1 MISEAQLRR
10 LARELDVRL
19 GYAEKNYVNSWI
31 LWAIYTSSYGDNL
44 LFKGGTALSKLY
56 FPETWRYSEDLDF
69 GVEGAYRGSETG
81 LQDALEDAARTS
93 GIDFEVTKHRELQK
107 EAYPTHYVDIDIQYT
122 AVLGQKNTTSLDV
135 MIDEYVVFDSVSHH
149 HSYEDVPEFELTA
162 YSLEEI
168 FAEKL
173 RALYQRSQARDY
185 YDLYRMI
192 TEADVADSGILSA
205 FTQKCEHDGLDIDL
219 RDGLPGDKRAEIR
232 DGWQNTLPDL
242 VADLPGFGPVYDV
255 LEEYVDSM
263 SSGGSLR

>member
-1 MISEAQLRR
+1 MITEARLRQ
-10 LARELDVRL
+10 LARELGVRL

-69 GVEGAYRGSETG
+69 GVEGEYQGTEDELAI
-81 LQDALEDAARTS
+81 ALDEAKMRS
-93 GIDFEVTKHRELQK
+93 GINFEVTQHRELRN
-107 EAYPTHYVDIDIQYT
+107 EGYPTHYVDIDIQYN
-122 AVLGQKNTTSLDV
+122 ALLGQGNTTSLDV
-135 MIDEYVVFDSVSHH
+135 MIDEYVAFDSVEHSHQ
-149 HSYEDVPEFELTA
+149 YEDTPEFAMTA

-192 TEADVADSGILSA
+192 SEATIDQSVILPS
-205 FTQKCEHDGLDIDL
+205 FRGKCDHDDLSIDL
-219 RDGLPGDKRAEIR
+219 QNGLPTEKQDEIR

-242 VADLPGFGPVYDV
+242 VSDLPEFDPVYET
-255 LEEYVDSM
+255 LEQYIDSLTR
-263 SSGGSLR
+263 S

>member
-19 GYAEKNYVNSWI
+19 GYAEKNYVDSWI
-31 LWAIYTSSYGDNL
+31 LWAIYTSQYGDNL

-69 GVEGAYRGSETG
+69 GVEGDYRGSEAE
-81 LQDALEDAARTS
+81 LRDVLEDATRVS
-93 GIDFEVTKHRELQK
+93 GIDFEVTKHRKLQE
-107 EAYPTHYVDIDIQYT
+107 EAYPTHYVGIDIQYN
-122 AVLGQKNTTSLDV
+122 AVLDHKNTTSLDV
-135 MIDEYVVFDSVSHH
+135 MIDEYVAFPSVNHR
-149 HSYEDVPEFELTA
+149 HSYEDVPEFELTT

-192 TEADVADSGILSA
+192 TEADVDDSVILPA
-205 FTQKCEHDGLDIDL
+205 FTRKCEHDGLDIDL
-219 RDGLPGDKRAEIR
+219 RDGLPREKREEIR

-242 VADLPGFGPVYDV
+242 VAELPEFNLVHDT
-255 LEEYVDSM
+255 LEDYHSSMVDES
-263 SSGGSLR
+263 

>member
-1 MISEAQLRR
+1 MISETQLRR

-69 GVEGAYRGSETG
+69 GVEGEYRGNKGE
-81 LQDALEDAARTS
+81 LQGALDDAARTS

-107 EAYPTHYVDIDIQYT
+107 KDYPTHYVDIDVQYS
-122 AVLGQKNTTSLDV
+122 AVLDHKNTTSLDV
-135 MIDEYVVFDSVSHH
+135 MIDEYVAFTPVNHL
-149 HSYEDVPEFELTA
+149 HSYEDVPKFELTA

-185 YDLYRMI
+185 YDLYRMV
-192 TEADVADSGILSA
+192 TEADVEGSVILPT
-205 FTQKCEHDGLDIDL
+205 FTRKCEHDGLDIDL
-219 RDGLPGDKRAEIR
+219 RDGLPREKRDELR

-242 VADLPGFGPVYDV
+242 VADLPEFDSVYES
-255 LEEYVDSM
+255 LEDYIDSLI
-263 SSGGSLR
+263 GE

>member
-10 LARELDVRL
+10 QARELDVRL

-31 LWAIYTSSYGDNL
+31 LWAIYMSSYGDNL

-69 GVEGAYRGSETG
+69 GVEGAYQGSKAE
-81 LQDALEDAARTS
+81 LQSTLDDATRAS

-107 EAYPTHYVDIDIQYT
+107 EAYPTHYVDINIQYT
-122 AVLGQKNTTSLDV
+122 AVLGHKNTTSLDV
-135 MIDEYVVFDSVSHH
+135 MIDEYVAFEPVPHR
-149 HSYEDVPEFELTA
+149 HSYEDVPEFELVA

-192 TEADVADSGILSA
+192 TEADINDSGIRPA
-205 FTQKCEHDGLDIDL
+205 FTRKCKHDGLDIDL
-219 RDGLPGDKRAEIR
+219 QDGLPSEKREEIR

-242 VADLPGFGPVYDV
+242 VADLPEFDSVYET
-255 LEEYVDSM
+255 LEDYPDSLVDE
-263 SSGGSLR
+263 

>member
-1 MISEAQLRR
+1 MISDAQLRR
-10 LARELDVRL
+10 LARERNVRL
-19 GYAEKNYVNSWI
+19 GYAEKDYVNSWI

-69 GVEGAYRGSETG
+69 GVEGEYHGSEAE
-81 LQDALEDAARTS
+81 LQSTLEDATIAS

-122 AVLGQKNTTSLDV
+122 AVLGHKNTTSLDV
-135 MIDEYVVFDSVSHH
+135 MIDEYVAFDSVDHR
-149 HSYEDVPEFELTA
+149 HSYQDVPEFEMTA

-185 YDLYRMI
+185 YDLYRMT
-192 TEADVADSGILSA
+192 TEADTDDSGILPA
-205 FTQKCEHDGLDIDL
+205 FCRKCDHDGLDVDL
-219 RDGLPGDKRAEIR
+219 RDGLPEEKRDEIR
-232 DGWQNTLPDL
+232 DGWQQTLPDL
-242 VADLPGFGPVYDV
+242 VTDLPEFDRIYDALEAYVESLADGF
-255 LEEYVDSM
+255 
-263 SSGGSLR
+263 

>member
-1 MISEAQLRR
+1 MISETQLRQ

-19 GYAEKNYVNSWI
+19 GYAEKDYVNSWI

-69 GVEGAYRGSETG
+69 GVEGTYDGSEAE
-81 LQDALEDAARTS
+81 LQDALEDAARVS
-93 GIDFEVTKHRELQK
+93 GVEFDVTKHRELQK

-122 AVLGQKNTTSLDV
+122 AVLGHKNTTSLDI
-135 MIDEYVVFDSVSHH
+135 MIDEYVAFASVEHR
-149 HSYEDVPEFELTA
+149 HSYEDVPEFALTA
-162 YSLEEI
+162 YSREEI

-192 TEADVADSGILSA
+192 TEAEIEESVILPA
-205 FTQKCEHDGLDIDL
+205 FRSKCEHEGLEIDL
-219 RDGLPGDKRAEIR
+219 RDGLPSEKRDEILS
-232 DGWQNTLPDL
+232 GWQNTLPDL
-242 VADLPGFGPVYDV
+242 VSTLPKFSTVYDT
-255 LEEYVDSM
+255 LGEYVETLASE
-263 SSGGSLR
+263 

>member
-1 MISEAQLRR
+1 MIAEAQLRR

-69 GVEGAYRGSETG
+69 GVEGAYRGSEAE
-81 LQDALEDAARTS
+81 LQGALEDAARAS
-93 GIDFEVTKHRELQK
+93 GIDFEVTQHRELQK
-107 EAYPTHYVDIDIQYT
+107 EAYPTHYVDIDIQYN
-122 AVLGQKNTTSLDV
+122 AILGHKNTTSLDV
-135 MIDEYVVFDSVSHH
+135 MIDEHVAFASVSLL

-192 TEADVADSGILSA
+192 TEADVDDSVILPA
-205 FTQKCEHDGLDIDL
+205 FTRKCEHDGLDIDL
-219 RDGLPGDKRAEIR
+219 RDGLPKNKRNEIR

-242 VADLPGFGPVYDV
+242 VADLPEFNPVYNG
-255 LEEYVDSM
+255 LEEYIE
-263 SSGGSLR
+263 SLVNE